1 MITSVDFS
9 IVSLMI
15 FAVGIFGILFNKK
28 NLLIMLMSIE
38 IILLG
43 ANMNFVGFAAVSGDP
58 EGIIY
63 SLLILTVAAAEA
75 AIALA
80 ILVLYFRNRRS
91 VNIDTVSELKG

>member
-1 MITSVDFS
+1 MVTSVDFA

-43 ANMNFVGFAAVSGDP
+43 ANINFVGFSSLSGEP
-58 EGIIY
+58 EGIMY

-80 ILVLYFRNRRS
+80 ILVLYFRNRHS
-91 VNIDTVSELKG
+91 VNVDTVSELKG